1 MLAKNAEKPKMIH
14 TQPITDS
21 ELAEFARSQGL
32 ELSEYSLRVNRG
44 SLRFALEAQRIC
56 AECKGREHCPSA
68 LPGHGIEIAY
78 YAGGVT
84 TMFRR
89 CAKDVAW
96 EHQQKVEQLI
106 GASRMPERMR
116 NKTFDNYKVQ
126 ESNREAYDKAIDAAT
141 GARGL
146 LLVGSPGTGKTH
158 LAAAIANERI
168 QRGQLPIFVTVP
180 ELMADIRKAMQRNE
194 DTELMQLVTDAE
206 LLILDDLGAERSTDW
221 VMEQLFVI
229 INARYLAERQTIVT
243 SNYSPGE
250 LIKQMGGL
258 PGQRIVSRLA
268 EMCETVRIDG
278 TDWRLGRG

>member
-1 MLAKNAEKPKMIH
+1 MQAGNGKSKLMTH
-14 TQPITDS
+14 TQSITDS
-21 ELAEFARSQGL
+21 DLLEFARSKGL
-32 ELSEYSLRVNRG
+32 ELSDDALRGNRNA
-44 SLRFALEAQRIC
+44 LWFAMEAQRIC
-56 AECKGREHCPSA
+56 ATCTGREQCESA
-68 LPGHGIEIAY
+68 LPGHGIEIVY
-78 YAGGVT
+78 YAGCVN
-84 TMFRR
+84 TMFVR
-89 CAKDVAW
+89 CSKDVQY
-96 EHQQKVEQLI
+96 ERKRKIERLI
-106 GASRMPERMR
+106 SASRMPERMR
-116 NKTFDNYKVQ
+116 GKTFDNYSVTAN
-126 ESNREAYDKAIDAAT
+126 NREAYDKAIDAAT
-141 GARGL
+141 GTKGL

-168 QRGQLPIFVTVP
+168 QRGELPIFVTVP

-229 INARYLAERQTIVT
+229 INARYLAERQTVVT
-243 SNYSPGE
+243 SNYTPGE

-278 TDWRLGRG
+278 ADWRLGRG